1 MATKKEET
9 KIIKVDEIKLTEAEL
24 KEIEEKG
31 GNKKEKKERVDL
43 KRHLKFF
50 EQFKTE
56 EEAKEHIKNNIVKVK
71 ITKGLMSAYMRTY
84 DEAGDKK
91 WFEEAALVK
100 NVQKYRYTVCVD
112 ENGNGLTK
120 TNKKGQTIPRKK
132 RVAINET
139 FDKARYDHTKA
150 RAKFLEHYKIEVKPV
165 DFTPKAKRNEEDY
178 YNIFEGLF

>member
-9 KIIKVDEIKLTEAEL
+9 KIIAVEKILSKE
-24 KEIEEKG
+24 EIEEIEKVG

-50 EQFKTE
+50 EQLKTE
-56 EEAKEHIKNNIVKVK
+56 EEAKEYIKNNIVKVK

-84 DEAGDKK
+84 DEAGDKE
-91 WFEEAALVK
+91 WFTKAAFAK

-112 ENGNGLTK
+112 QNGKALTK
-120 TNKKGQTIPRKK
+120 TNKKGDTVPRKK

-150 RAKFLEHYKIEVKPV
+150 RAAFLEHYKIEVKPV